1 MQQRILLKNE
11 TPYQLKLRKS
21 SGLSFSKVKLKGGCL
36 MIALV
41 IKGGCLMIALVNFSD
56 TIYAYYTL

>member
-41 IKGGCLMIALVNFSD
+41 NFSD
-56 TIYAYYTL
+56 IIYAYYTL